1 MGSGD
6 NEDTFLIPGL
16 NVKTFDQIRITYPNT
31 DHMLITGG
39 DEDKS
44 AGVFSFFLSTNP
56 MKGPKPSVSLS
67 LNTSILCL
75 FHSAPSPL
83 VATEDVH
90 L

>member
-1 MGSGD
+1 M
-6 NEDTFLIPGL
+6 
-16 NVKTFDQIRITYPNT
+16 RIN
-31 DHMLITGG
+31 LL
-39 DEDKS
+39 
-44 AGVFSFFLSTNP
+44 VFFIFFLSTNP

-90 L
+90 LLKPLRNILFNLKKTQLFPKMAGHFSF